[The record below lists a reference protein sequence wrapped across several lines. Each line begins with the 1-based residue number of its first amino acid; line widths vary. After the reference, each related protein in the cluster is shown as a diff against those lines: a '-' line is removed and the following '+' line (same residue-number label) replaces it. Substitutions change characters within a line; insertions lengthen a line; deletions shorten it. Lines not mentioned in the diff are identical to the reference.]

1 MRKIKL
7 SGRASH
13 LEQLKVGEI
22 VELIP
27 MNDNKGVK
35 YVAVHSNELFLGRC
49 HKCSLFEG
57 LGTEYPCSLPY
68 TEDKIRLKDKWYYS
82 GVREKLC
89 VSSNVYL
96 KPAEELLEDL

>member
-7 SGRASH
+7 SGRAAH
-13 LEQLKVGEI
+13 LDQLKVGEI

-35 YVAVHSNELFLGRC
+35 YVTVHSNELFIGRC

-57 LGTEYPCSLPY
+57 LGREYHCSLPY
-68 TEDKIRLKDKWYYS
+68 TEDKIHQKGQGPYS
-82 GVREKLC
+82 VRTKLC

-96 KPAEELLEDL
+96 IPAEELLEEL

>member
-7 SGRASH
+7 SGRAAH

-35 YVAVHSNELFLGRC
+35 YVAVHSDEPFLGRC

-57 LGTEYPCSLPY
+57 PGSEYNCSMPY
-68 TEDKIRLKDKWYYS
+68 TEDKIIRKDRGSYS
-82 GVREKLC
+82 GVRTKLC

-96 KPAEELLEDL
+96 RPAEELLEDL

>member
-7 SGRASH
+7 SGRAAH
-13 LEQLKVGEI
+13 LEQIEVGEI

-35 YVAVHSNELFLGRC
+35 YVAVHSDEPFLGRC

-57 LGTEYPCSLPY
+57 PGSGFNCSMPY
-68 TEDKIRLKDKWYYS
+68 IEDKNRGPYS
-82 GVREKLC
+82 GVRTKLC
-89 VSSNVYL
+89 VNSRVYL

>member
-57 LGTEYPCSLPY
+57 LGTEYHCSLPY
-68 TEDKIRLKDKWYYS
+68 TEDKRHREDQGPYF
-82 GVREKLC
+82 GVRTKLC

>member
-7 SGRASH
+7 SGRAAH
-13 LEQLKVGEI
+13 LDPLKVGEV

-27 MNDNKGVK
+27 MNDNKGIK
-35 YVAVHSNELFLGRC
+35 YVAVHSDEHFLGRC

-57 LGTEYPCSLPY
+57 PWAEHHCSMPY
-68 TEDKIRLKDKWYYS
+68 IEDKIRLKDRVLYS
-82 GVREKLC
+82 GVRTKLC
-89 VSSNVYL
+89 VSSSVYL